1 MVTPIAYLV
10 FQIRWALLGVFLVWF
25 CASVDS
31 SANAADSNRPTYD
44 REQPTYEPMYDR
56 PSAPAR
62 KPAHP
67 VPATPGHER
76 WKKPMPRS
84 KSDVR
89 VDQSQT
95 VDSAKPIGPVSM
107 PQRGAATIEAVA
119 SAGPLIVGRVLY
131 RGPVPAPIQVEVD
144 RDSEICG
151 HVATITPL
159 SVDSAS
165 HGVRDAIVHVGLGQE
180 MTESGPVQVSVVE
193 NKHCAFVP
201 RVAALRA
208 GGATQISNADPVMHN
223 TNMTIN
229 SRTVLNVALVAGGT
243 PVHKPL
249 KKEGLHLIKCNV
261 HKFMQ
266 AYRYVFNDPFFNQTN
281 EAGQFRI
288 MGLPPGLHAV
298 SVWHETL
305 GVLHKEVDVPTRGMV
320 TVDFEYK

>member
-1 MVTPIAYLV
+1 MVTPTVYPVL
-10 FQIRWALLGVFLVWF
+10 QIRWVLLGVSLVWF
-25 CASVDS
+25 WGSVAPVSD
-31 SANAADSNRPTYD
+31 AADSNRPTYD
-44 REQPTYEPMYDR
+44 WERSTDEPGSSR
-56 PSAPAR
+56 ASAPAR
-62 KPAHP
+62 KPVNP
-67 VPATPGHER
+67 GPATPERER
-76 WKKPMPRS
+76 WKKPTPQP

-89 VDQSQT
+89 INQSQAAQP
-95 VDSAKPIGPVSM
+95 SKPLEPVNM
-107 PQRGAATIEAVA
+107 PQRGVATIEAVA
-119 SAGPLIVGRVLY
+119 STGPLIVGRVLY
-131 RGPVPAPIQVEVD
+131 RGPVPAPTRVEVD
-144 RDSEICG
+144 RDIEICG
-151 HVATITPL
+151 QVSTITTL
-159 SVDSAS
+159 SVDPAT

-180 MTESGPVQVSVVE
+180 TAENGPVQVSVVE
-193 NKHCAFVP
+193 NKHCAFFP

-243 PVHKPL
+243 PVNKPL

-281 EAGQFRI
+281 ETGQFQI
-288 MGLPPGLHAV
+288 SGLPPGLHAV